1 MGDYWRPSGIESP
14 IVLPPVDASVGFELD
29 PSYIRKSI
37 QFSGLPSEDPNTH
50 LYDFLAFCDISKCDG
65 LCDDGIRLRL
75 FPISLRD
82 NARYWLYSL
91 PARSITTWDQLVTK
105 FLAEYS
111 PPSKLAKLR
120 RDIIN
125 FAQFETESLYEA
137 KVRFQD
143 MLRKCPDH
151 KLPDWHQAHIF
162 FEGLKPACRSLL
174 DVSIGGFLRENKPKE
189 AYDLLGEMAFISYH
203 WQQLDSQGMEKPEKL
218 HGVLTT
224 HSNTALSKQVE
235 LLTNTLQNLITLMQK
250 QSNMNDLCG
259 QLGYLNTNCQEGNSS
274 AHDTNTLQNLIT
286 LMQKQSNMN
295 DFCGQ
300 LGYVN
305 TNGQEGNS
313 SAHET
318 KELEHEHFCY

>member
-1 MGDYWRPSGIESP
+1 
-14 IVLPPVDASVGFELD
+14 
-29 PSYIRKSI
+29 
-37 QFSGLPSEDPNTH
+37 
-50 LYDFLAFCDISKCDG
+50 
-65 LCDDGIRLRL
+65 
-75 FPISLRD
+75 
-82 NARYWLYSL
+82 
-91 PARSITTWDQLVTK
+91 
-105 FLAEYS
+105 
-111 PPSKLAKLR
+111 
-120 RDIIN
+120 
-125 FAQFETESLYEA
+125 
-137 KVRFQD
+137 

-203 WQQLDSQGMEKPEKL
+203 WQQLDGQGMEKPEKL

-259 QLGYLNTNCQEGNSS
+259 QFGYLNTNCQEDNSS
-274 AHDTNTLQNLIT
+274 VHDTNTLQNLIT
-286 LMQKQSNMN
+286 LMQKNQSNMN

-305 TNGQEGNS
+305 TNCQEGNS

-318 KELEHEHFCY
+318 KELEHEHCWY